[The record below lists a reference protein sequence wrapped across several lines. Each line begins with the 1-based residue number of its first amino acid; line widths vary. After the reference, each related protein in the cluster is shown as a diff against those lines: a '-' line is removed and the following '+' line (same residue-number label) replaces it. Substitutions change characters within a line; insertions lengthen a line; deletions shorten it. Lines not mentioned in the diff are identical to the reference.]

1 MILNDFEYHNTLER
15 IAGFKG
21 ALAVLNAPDN
31 ELKKTDAMRWQLN
44 VEGVQSLLEDFSEQV
59 EEYER
64 LQNHQPNQPLMLSC
78 DDIVYLPQI
87 LIKARIAAHLSPQDL
102 ADRVGMTEGQIQEFE
117 KQDYQT
123 ATFAEMLQVFCALE
137 VELKQGEFLV
147 GVESF
152 QKLLITDFNH

>member
-31 ELKKTDAMRWQLN
+31 ELKKTDGMRWQLN

-64 LQNHQPNQPLMLSC
+64 LQNHQQNQPLRLSC
-78 DDIVYLPQI
+78 DDIVGLPRI

-102 ADRVGMTEGQIQEFE
+102 AERVGMTEAQIQEFE

-123 ATFAEMLQVFCALE
+123 ATFAEMLEVFGALK
-137 VELKQGEFLV
+137 VQLKQGEFLV
-147 GVESF
+147 GVESL
-152 QKLLITDFNH
+152 QKLLIPDFNH

>member
-15 IAGFKG
+15 ITGFKG

-44 VEGVQSLLEDFSEQV
+44 VDGVQSLLEDFLEQV

-64 LQNHQPNQPLMLSC
+64 LQNHQLTQPLMLSC
-78 DDIVYLPQI
+78 DDILHLPQI
-87 LIKARIAAHLSPQDL
+87 LIKARIAAHLSPQEL
-102 ADRVGMTEGQIQEFE
+102 ADRVGMTAGQIQAFE

-123 ATFAEMLQVFCALE
+123 ATFAEMVEVFSALE
-137 VELKQGEFLV
+137 VQLKQGEFSV
-147 GVESF
+147 GVERSGRIY
-152 QKLLITDFNH
+152 QEINH

>member
-21 ALAVLNAPDN
+21 ALAILNAPDN
-31 ELKKTDAMRWQLN
+31 ELKKTDVMRWQLN

-64 LQNHQPNQPLMLSC
+64 LQNHQRNQPLRLCC
-78 DDIVYLPQI
+78 DDIIGLPRI
-87 LIKARIAAHLSPQDL
+87 LIKARIAAHLSLQDL
-102 ADRVGMTEGQIQEFE
+102 ADRVGMTEAQIQEFE

-137 VELKQGEFLV
+137 VELKQGEFWV
-147 GVESF
+147 GVKRWGRSYQE
-152 QKLLITDFNH
+152 INH

>member
-1 MILNDFEYHNTLER
+1 MILNDFEYHNTLQR

-44 VEGVQSLLEDFSEQV
+44 VEGVQSLLEDFSDQV

-64 LQNHQPNQPLMLSC
+64 LQNHQLTQPLMLSC
-78 DDIVYLPQI
+78 DDILHLPRI
-87 LIKARIAAHLSPQDL
+87 LIKARIAAHLSPQEL
-102 ADRVGMTEGQIQEFE
+102 ADRVGMTEGQIQAFE

-123 ATFAEMLQVFCALE
+123 ATFAEMVEVFSALE
-137 VELKQGEFLV
+137 VQLKQGEFSV
-147 GVESF
+147 GVERIGRVH
-152 QKLLITDFNH
+152 QEINH